1 MKSGRSLLWII
12 ILLYAITIGM
22 ELFPPFFQQVFTDS
36 IITGKNPEWFTPLMI
51 IFCTLFVLELT
62 AWLVLNSHR
71 RTLAM
76 RFSLISQSRYVWHV
90 LRLPMSA
97 FSKYSTGDLMARY
110 MGITRTGVKLFDQVP
125 GVVLLFNIIIF
136 SYLLFF
142 YSWRLGLIEIVALAT
157 IIMSVRL
164 SANYQKQ
171 KAKDMEATE
180 RHLQSATMAGMRNM
194 ETIKSAG
201 AEQGFFQRWD
211 AIYARALNARVTATR
226 QMILVAALPTLVQQL
241 SNALVLCLGALFILN
256 GELTPGMLLASQSFM
271 SAMLFPVTKISN
283 VMQEVFKAH
292 SVLERQEEVLE
303 APEAPTAPEAPPSA
317 PEGATIDYPRH
328 TSRKTIVP
336 PSGGERGASGAATKL
351 LGEVELRD
359 VTFGYDRSLP
369 PLISHLSLR
378 IKPGEHV
385 AFVGKSGCGKSTIL
399 MLVAGL
405 YDPWEGEVLI
415 DGVPVGKIDRMKLT
429 GSLGLVSQ
437 DVTLF
442 EGNIADNIRMWDES
456 IEDFAIKTAAINA
469 QIHNEITRRPDAYQG
484 VVNSGGQNFSGG
496 QRQRLEIASAL
507 AKEPTLLLLD
517 EATSA
522 LDAKTEAKVMESLY
536 DLGVTLLMIA
546 HRLETV
552 GQCDRIYVMDYGR
565 IVQSGTHQQLM
576 EDRQGLYYRLN
587 SYGNV
592 V

>member
-1 MKSGRSLLWII
+1 MKAGGTLFWMI
-12 ILLYAITIGM
+12 ILLYVITIGM
-22 ELFPPFFQQVFTDS
+22 ELFPPFFQQIFTDN

-51 IFCTLFVLELT
+51 IFGSLFVLELI

-71 RTLAM
+71 RTLTM
-76 RFSLISQSRYVWHV
+76 RFSLVSQSRYVWHV

-97 FSKYSTGDLMARY
+97 FSKYSTGDLMVRY

-125 GVVLLFNIIIF
+125 GIVLLFNILIF

-142 YSWRLGLIEIVALAT
+142 YSWRLGIIEILALAT

-164 SANYQKQ
+164 SASYQKR
-171 KAKDMEATE
+171 KAKDMEVTE

-241 SNALVLCLGALFILN
+241 SNALVLCLGALFILD
-256 GELTPGMLLASQSFM
+256 GDLTPGMLLASQAFM
-271 SAMLFPVTKISN
+271 TSMLFPVTKISN
-283 VMQEVFKAH
+283 VMQEMFKAH
-292 SVLERQEEVLE
+292 SVLERQEEVLDE
-303 APEAPTAPEAPPSA
+303 PLNGSEEGVKGTLDNKADEQKYRPLHSPS
-317 PEGATIDYPRH
+317 
-328 TSRKTIVP
+328 SV
-336 PSGGERGASGAATKL
+336 KL
-351 LGEVELRD
+351 LGEIELRD
-359 VTFGYDRSLP
+359 VTFGYDRSQP
-369 PLISHLSLR
+369 PLISHLSLH
-378 IKPGEHV
+378 IKPGEHI

-405 YDPWEGEVLI
+405 YEPWEGEVLI
-415 DGVPVGKIDRMKLT
+415 DGVPVSEIDRMKLT

-442 EGNIADNIRMWDES
+442 EGTIADNIRMWDLS
-456 IEDFAIKTAAINA
+456 IENFAIKTAAANA
-469 QIHNEITRRPDAYQG
+469 QIHDEIACRPDAYDG
-484 VVNSGGQNFSGG
+484 IVTTGGQNFSGG
-496 QRQRLEIASAL
+496 QRQRLEIAAAL

-522 LDAKTEAKVMESLY
+522 LDGKTEELVMKALY
-536 DLGVTLLMIA
+536 GLGATLLMIA

-552 GQCDRIYVMDYGR
+552 RQCDRIYVMDYGSV
-565 IVQSGTHQQLM
+565 VQTGTHDQLM
-576 EDRQGLYYRLN
+576 AAPNGIYYKLHN
-587 SYGNV
+587 S
-592 V
+592 

>member
-1 MKSGRSLLWII
+1 MKAGRSLLWII

-71 RTLAM
+71 RTLTM

-241 SNALVLCLGALFILN
+241 SNALVLCLGALFILD

-303 APEAPTAPEAPPSA
+303 APTAPEAPPSA
-317 PEGATIDYPRH
+317 PEGATIVLRGDG
-328 TSRKTIVP
+328 IVP
-336 PSGGERGASGAATKL
+336 PSGGERGAKL

-359 VTFGYDRSLP
+359 VTFGYDPSLP

-469 QIHNEITRRPDAYQG
+469 QIHNEITRRPEAYQG

-522 LDAKTEAKVMESLY
+522 LDAKTEAKVMKSLY

>member
-1 MKSGRSLLWII
+1 MKAGGTLFWMI
-12 ILLYAITIGM
+12 ILLYVITIGM
-22 ELFPPFFQQVFTDS
+22 ELFPPFFQQIFTDN

-51 IFCTLFVLELT
+51 IFGSLFVLELI

-71 RTLAM
+71 RTLTM
-76 RFSLISQSRYVWHV
+76 RFSLVSQSRYVWHV

-97 FSKYSTGDLMARY
+97 FSKFSTGDLMVRY

-125 GVVLLFNIIIF
+125 GIVLLFNILIF

-142 YSWRLGLIEIVALAT
+142 YSWRLGIIEILALAT

-164 SANYQKQ
+164 SASYQKR
-171 KAKDMEATE
+171 KAKDMEVTE

-211 AIYARALNARVTATR
+211 AIYACALNARVTATR

-241 SNALVLCLGALFILN
+241 SNALVLCLGALFILD
-256 GELTPGMLLASQSFM
+256 GDLTPGMLLASQAFM
-271 SAMLFPVTKISN
+271 TSMLFPVTKISN

-292 SVLERQEEVLE
+292 SVLERQEEVLDE
-303 APEAPTAPEAPPSA
+303 PLNGSEEGVKGTLDNKADEQKYRPLHSPS
-317 PEGATIDYPRH
+317 
-328 TSRKTIVP
+328 SV
-336 PSGGERGASGAATKL
+336 KL
-351 LGEVELRD
+351 LGEIELRD
-359 VTFGYDRSLP
+359 VTFGYDRSQP
-369 PLISHLSLR
+369 PLISHLSLH
-378 IKPGEHV
+378 IKPGEHI

-405 YDPWEGEVLI
+405 YEPWEGEVLI
-415 DGVPVGKIDRMKLT
+415 DGVPVSEIDRMKLT

-442 EGNIADNIRMWDES
+442 EGTIADNIRMWDLS
-456 IEDFAIKTAAINA
+456 IEDFAIKTAAANA
-469 QIHNEITRRPDAYQG
+469 QIHDEIACRPDAYDG
-484 VVNSGGQNFSGG
+484 IVTTGGQNFSGG
-496 QRQRLEIASAL
+496 QRQRLEIAAAL

-522 LDAKTEAKVMESLY
+522 LDGKTEELVMKALY
-536 DLGVTLLMIA
+536 GLGATLLMIA

-552 GQCDRIYVMDYGR
+552 RQCDRIYVMDYGNV
-565 IVQSGTHQQLM
+565 VQTGTHDQLM
-576 EDRQGLYYRLN
+576 ADPNGIYYKLHN
-587 SYGNV
+587 S
-592 V
+592 

>member
-1 MKSGRSLLWII
+1 MKAGGTLFWMI
-12 ILLYAITIGM
+12 ILLYVITIGM
-22 ELFPPFFQQVFTDS
+22 ELFPPFFQQIFTDN

-51 IFCTLFVLELT
+51 IFGSLFVLELI

-71 RTLAM
+71 RTLTM
-76 RFSLISQSRYVWHV
+76 RFSLVSQSRYVWHV

-97 FSKYSTGDLMARY
+97 FSKFSTGDLMVRY

-125 GVVLLFNIIIF
+125 GIVLLFNILIF

-142 YSWRLGLIEIVALAT
+142 YSWRLGIIEILALAT

-164 SANYQKQ
+164 SASYQKR
-171 KAKDMEATE
+171 KAKDMEVTE

-211 AIYARALNARVTATR
+211 AIYACALNARVTATR

-241 SNALVLCLGALFILN
+241 SNALVLCLGALFILD
-256 GELTPGMLLASQSFM
+256 GDLTPGMLLASQAFM
-271 SAMLFPVTKISN
+271 TSMLFPVTKISN

-292 SVLERQEEVLE
+292 SVLERQEEVLDE
-303 APEAPTAPEAPPSA
+303 PLNGSEEGVKGTLDNKADEQKYRPLHSPS
-317 PEGATIDYPRH
+317 
-328 TSRKTIVP
+328 SV
-336 PSGGERGASGAATKL
+336 KL
-351 LGEVELRD
+351 LGEIELRD
-359 VTFGYDRSLP
+359 VTFGYDRSQP
-369 PLISHLSLR
+369 PLISHLSLH
-378 IKPGEHV
+378 IKPGEHI

-405 YDPWEGEVLI
+405 YKPWEGEVLI
-415 DGVPVGKIDRMKLT
+415 DGVPVSEIDRMKLT

-442 EGNIADNIRMWDES
+442 EGTIADNIRMWDLS
-456 IEDFAIKTAAINA
+456 IEDFAIKTAAANA
-469 QIHNEITRRPDAYQG
+469 QIHDEIACRPDAYDG
-484 VVNSGGQNFSGG
+484 IVTTGGQNFSGG
-496 QRQRLEIASAL
+496 QRQRLEIAAAL

-522 LDAKTEAKVMESLY
+522 LDGKTEELVMKALY
-536 DLGVTLLMIA
+536 GLGATLLMIA

-552 GQCDRIYVMDYGR
+552 RQCDRIYVMDYGNV
-565 IVQSGTHQQLM
+565 VQTGTHDQLM
-576 EDRQGLYYRLN
+576 ADPNGIYYKLHN
-587 SYGNV
+587 S
-592 V
+592 

>member
-1 MKSGRSLLWII
+1 MKAGRSLLWII

-71 RTLAM
+71 RTLTM

-241 SNALVLCLGALFILN
+241 SNALVLCLGALFILD

-317 PEGATIDYPRH
+317 PEGATIVLRGDG
-328 TSRKTIVP
+328 IVP
-336 PSGGERGASGAATKL
+336 PSGGERGAKL

-415 DGVPVGKIDRMKLT
+415 DGVPVGKIDRTKLT

-522 LDAKTEAKVMESLY
+522 LDAKTEAKVMKSLY